1 MSFKLIAI
9 RPLKECNPN
18 YLKNLKTNQLY
29 KFYNDYI
36 FYDINNQE
44 IIDSENDVSKIA
56 YLENIPED
64 LFSQGADD
72 AMTNINVSAIVGKN
86 GCGKSAIVELL
97 VASIIKMSLEIKDDF
112 INPENLYN
120 DKDEDKKKENITKY
134 KKSIAQDLN
143 SLNVE
148 MYVFKETWTFWNKSL
163 RSILG
168 YKFSNFC

>member
-72 AMTNINVSAIVGKN
+72 AMTNINV
-86 GCGKSAIVELL
+86 
-97 VASIIKMSLEIKDDF
+97 
-112 INPENLYN
+112 
-120 DKDEDKKKENITKY
+120 
-134 KKSIAQDLN
+134 
-143 SLNVE
+143 
-148 MYVFKETWTFWNKSL
+148 
-163 RSILG
+163 
-168 YKFSNFC
+168 